1 MDPHIASTLGLT
13 WRGRA
18 ETWLSE
24 TLSATSGAHWIR
36 FGAVALCYFLLAKG
50 GLGLASLHP
59 SASPVWPPSGFA
71 LGALLLWGNSLWPA
85 IALGAFVA
93 NATTF
98 GSLATSAAIAVGNTL
113 EAIVTAALIERWSG
127 GIKTFETPL
136 RIAIFTTFALAP
148 GTIISATVGVGSL
161 LVAGF
166 AEPSRAL
173 NIWLTWWLGDVG
185 GQILLTPAMVLC
197 ARRQLNA
204 PQLRR
209 VALLLGATIFVGVVA
224 FSPIIPEVSIRGLL
238 AFVAVAPL
246 LWSALRHTQCDTA
259 IAALVLS
266 AFAIAG
272 TLSDGGPFARSDLND
287 SFLLVLAFVIAT
299 AVPSLMLSADV
310 ALRRLSEEHHRAV
323 IEEANDIVAILD
335 LDFRF
340 TSVNPAIERILGY
353 LPEEVVGRPLRDFV
367 PPEQLPMHR
376 EMLARKLE
384 GQQSTQYE
392 MQLLGKDGQS
402 RFTLEVS
409 SRLIRAPDGTPQSI
423 HSISRNITERKEAE
437 QRQLLLVRELQ
448 HRTGN
453 LLAVV
458 QSIAASTL
466 SNSSNPQEALKA
478 LTGRLHALAQAQH
491 LVTSGP
497 RAGLPLRL
505 LVERELSS
513 FGARARISGDAV
525 VIGPAFSQT
534 FALVVHELATNACKY
549 GALSRSG
556 GTIDVDWRVE
566 GTGNDARLHFSW
578 RERGGPPPV
587 EPVRA
592 GLGTKLISAIG
603 NARVRFAPDG
613 AEYSLVLPLTEALQ

>member
-1 MDPHIASTLGLT
+1 
-13 WRGRA
+13 
-18 ETWLSE
+18 
-24 TLSATSGAHWIR
+24 
-36 FGAVALCYFLLAKG
+36 
-50 GLGLASLHP
+50 
-59 SASPVWPPSGFA
+59 
-71 LGALLLWGNSLWPA
+71 
-85 IALGAFVA
+85 VA

-98 GSLATSAAIAVGNTL
+98 GSLATSAAIAAGNTL
-113 EAIVTAALIERWSG
+113 EAIVTAALLERWSG

-136 RIAIFTTFALAP
+136 RIAIFTTLALAP
-148 GTIISATVGVGSL
+148 GTIISATIGVGSL

-166 AEPSRAL
+166 ADPSRAL

-197 ARRQLNA
+197 ARREVSA
-204 PQLRR
+204 PHLRR
-209 VALLLGATIFVGVVA
+209 IALLLGATIFVGVIA
-224 FSPIIPEVSIRGLL
+224 FSPIIPEVSVRGPL

-246 LWSALRHTQCDTA
+246 LWSALRHTQRDTA
-259 IAALVLS
+259 MVAFVLS

-272 TLSDGGPFARSDLND
+272 TLSDGGPFARPDLND

-323 IEEANDIVAILD
+323 VEEANDIVAILD

-353 LPEEVVGRPLRDFV
+353 HSREVVGRSLRDFI
-367 PPEQLPMHR
+367 PAEQLPMHR

-384 GQQSTQYE
+384 GQESTQYE

-409 SRLIRAPDGTPQSI
+409 SRLIRAPDGTPLSI
-423 HSISRNITERKEAE
+423 HSIARNITERKEAE
-437 QRQLLLVRELQ
+437 ERQLVLVRELQ

-466 SNSSNPQEALKA
+466 SNSRSPQEALKV

-497 RAGLPLRL
+497 RTGLPLRL

-513 FGARARISGDAV
+513 FDGRARISGDAV
-525 VIGPAFSQT
+525 VIGPSFSQT
-534 FALVVHELATNACKY
+534 FALVVHELTTNACKY
-549 GALSRSG
+549 GALSRAG
-556 GTIDVDWRVE
+556 GTIDVGWRVE
-566 GTGNDARLHFSW
+566 DTGDDKRLHFSW
-578 RERGGPPPV
+578 RERGGPPP
-587 EPVRA
+587 EQAARK
-592 GLGTKLISAIG
+592 GLGMKLIESIG
-603 NARVRFAPDG
+603 FASVRFSSDG
-613 AEYSLVLPLTEALQ
+613 ADYNLVLPLTEALQ